1 MTREENITFLQIS
14 ISYFVDLIIYNIED
28 DEIVKNITENR
39 KRIVKELTDSFLSN
53 KNLMYQFKR
62 ELSNIEFNIKEV
74 RKAENEN

>member
-28 DEIVKNITENR
+28 DEIVKIITENR